1 MTFCFA
7 YECMYSYILFS
18 IVIVMMTGLVM
29 ERSVLPTSALV
40 TGLLWIVTGVVLAAI
55 MEAHKLKNYF
65 KQKSMLL

>member
-1 MTFCFA
+1 
-7 YECMYSYILFS
+7 
-18 IVIVMMTGLVM
+18 MMTGLVM